1 VGSAFLLAGTTKER
15 RESIEFDDQADRTG
29 SYTDREKEETMAI
42 AKVLEVLAEG
52 DSIEAAI
59 QSAVSEAAETVRGIK
74 HVYVEGV
81 QALVE
86 DNEVVKYRVN
96 AKLTFVVETDRD

>member
-1 VGSAFLLAGTTKER
+1 MS
-15 RESIEFDDQADRTG
+15 
-29 SYTDREKEETMAI
+29 I
-42 AKVLEVLAEG
+42 AKVIEVLAEG

-59 QSAVSEAAETVRGIK
+59 QLAVSEAAETVRGIK

-86 DNEVVKYRVN
+86 GDVVVKYRVN
-96 AKLTFVVETDRD
+96 AKLTFVVETERD

>member
-1 VGSAFLLAGTTKER
+1 MS
-15 RESIEFDDQADRTG
+15 
-29 SYTDREKEETMAI
+29 I
-42 AKVLEVLAEG
+42 AKVIDVLAEG

-59 QSAVSEAAETVRGIK
+59 QSAVTEAAETVRGIRQ
-74 HVYVEGV
+74 VYVESV

-96 AKLTFVVETDRD
+96 AKLTFVVEAERD

>member
-1 VGSAFLLAGTTKER
+1 MT
-15 RESIEFDDQADRTG
+15 
-29 SYTDREKEETMAI
+29 I

-52 DSIEAAI
+52 HSIEGAI
-59 QSAVSEAAETVRGIK
+59 QSAVSEAAETVRDIR

-81 QALVE
+81 QAIVE

-96 AKLTFVVETDRD
+96 AKITFLVETERD

>member
-1 VGSAFLLAGTTKER
+1 MS
-15 RESIEFDDQADRTG
+15 
-29 SYTDREKEETMAI
+29 I
-42 AKVLEVLAEG
+42 AKVIEVLAEG

-59 QSAVSEAAETVRGIK
+59 ESAVSEAAETVRGIK

-81 QALVE
+81 QAIVE

-96 AKLTFVVETDRD
+96 AKLTFVVEAEHG

>member
-1 VGSAFLLAGTTKER
+1 MS
-15 RESIEFDDQADRTG
+15 
-29 SYTDREKEETMAI
+29 I
-42 AKVLEVLAEG
+42 AKVIEVLAEG

-59 QSAVSEAAETVRGIK
+59 ESAVTEAAETVRGIK

-81 QALVE
+81 QAIVE

-96 AKLTFVVETDRD
+96 TKLTFVIEAKRG